1 MKTLISLAVL
11 LAVVGVAQAEQDTSY
26 HDGIKRPVAQQQLSK
41 RPYAAPV
48 VDKETVNSEVVDK
61 KEVEKNKHLNLHMLS
76 RRPYMKKSAN

>member
-1 MKTLISLAVL
+1 MKVRSIVLAVSL
-11 LAVVGVAQAEQDTSY
+11 GVAGLAWAEVSEQQSN
-26 HDGIKRPVAQQQLSK
+26 INQQQQLSK

>member
-1 MKTLISLAVL
+1 MKVSVLSAVVL
-11 LAVVGVAQAEQDTSY
+11 LVVA
-26 HDGIKRPVAQQQLSK
+26 GIVSADEVKQNINTQQQLSK